1 MNSASTFRRR
11 AWAGGLLLA
20 LAAVDPAA
28 AASPGNFCG
37 SAATPGDPA
46 DLDHVI
52 SDLSLQHAVEQPAS
66 MVTCAKGYLLEKCG
80 DHENALKIFDKC
92 IAAGYA
98 GAMIWK
104 ALLLEDGA
112 GIAQDSVQAAELLHR
127 AAQSDDPAYA
137 AIGKMHYATAL
148 HLGRGVPKDEAAARQ
163 WFQAAAAQGSEEAK
177 EFLKTGYHTGHR
189 ELNGMGAGTP
199 TAAALAG
206 PPTGDNA
213 SLPRPKAEATP
224 AGEAVTAVR
233 LAHATAPT
241 PAPMPET
248 APPPA
253 ADPAPPEADIQ
264 GQRLERRAA
273 LPPPAV
279 PPASLGVGLLLL
291 VSFAAGILRQRRSAR
306 SGQAAL
312 SFR

>member
-1 MNSASTFRRR
+1 MISASTFRRR

-20 LAAVDPAA
+20 LAAVDPATA
-28 AASPGNFCG
+28 ATPGNFCG

-46 DLDHVI
+46 DLDHVVG
-52 SDLSLQHAVEQPAS
+52 DLSLQHAVEQPAG
-66 MVTCAKGYLLEKCG
+66 MVTCGKGYMLEKCG

-104 ALLLEDGA
+104 ALLLEEGA
-112 GIAQDSVQAAELLHR
+112 GVAQDSAQAAELLHR
-127 AAQSDDPAYA
+127 AALSDDPNYA

-148 HLGRGVPKDEAAARQ
+148 HLGRGVAKDEAAARQ
-163 WFQAAAAQGSEEAK
+163 WFQAAAAQGSEEAR

-213 SLPRPKAEATP
+213 SLPWTKPASTP
-224 AGEAVTAVR
+224 AGLTVAAVR
-233 LAHATAPT
+233 LSESATPPT
-241 PAPMPET
+241 PDI
-248 APPPA
+248 APPPTA
-253 ADPAPPEADIQ
+253 NPAPQEADIQ
-264 GQRLERRAA
+264 GQRLERRDA
-273 LPPPAV
+273 LPPPTMPV
-279 PPASLGVGLLLL
+279 ASAGIALLLL
-291 VSFAAGILRQRRSAR
+291 ASFAAGILRQKRRAR
-306 SGQAAL
+306 PGDAGL
-312 SFR
+312 SLR